1 MDEVGY
7 DSINNVKDIFD
18 EENLLVELNHELV
31 EELKQTEKP
40 NKVTSDKKVEIK
52 KSKPK
57 RAVKRKSTKL
67 SARKK
72 QKKSKAYVID
82 ERNRIICLECGESFK
97 HHSTFSAH
105 KRLYAIGIFDIIFFA
120 RFN

>member
-7 DSINNVKDIFD
+7 DSINNAKDIFD

-31 EELKQTEKP
+31 EESEETEKP
-40 NKVTSDKKVEIK
+40 DKVTSDQKEEIK

-57 RAVKRKSTKL
+57 RAVNRTSTKI

-72 QKKSKAYVID
+72 QKRSKAYVID
-82 ERNRIICLECGESFK
+82 ERNGIICLECGESFK

-105 KRLYAIGIFDIIFFA
+105 KRLYAIVIFNITFSA
-120 RFN
+120 CFN